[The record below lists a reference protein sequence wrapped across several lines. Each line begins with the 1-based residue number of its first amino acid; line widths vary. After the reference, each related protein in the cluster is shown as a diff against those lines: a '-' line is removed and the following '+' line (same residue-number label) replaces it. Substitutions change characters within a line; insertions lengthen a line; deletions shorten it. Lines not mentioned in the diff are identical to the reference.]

1 MNTYVEP
8 PAHPISEEA
17 KKFLAS
23 LPEKERI
30 LHEEAAKML
39 GSSYF
44 VEKTHGFRK
53 WKASQPPPPV
63 EMVVPPSNEIFGKW
77 KGLPRSEKALPLDG
91 RRVEGLR

>member
-1 MNTYVEP
+1 MNAYVEP

-23 LPEKERI
+23 LPEKEKI

-63 EMVVPPSNEIFGKW
+63 DVIPPSNEIFGAW
-77 KGLPRSEKALPLDG
+77 KGLPRYERALPLDG

>member
-1 MNTYVEP
+1 MNTTYIEP
-8 PAHPISEEA
+8 PPHPISEEA

-30 LHEEAAKML
+30 LHEEAVKML

-53 WKASQPPPPV
+53 WKAAASQA
-63 EMVVPPSNEIFGKW
+63 
-77 KGLPRSEKALPLDG
+77 R
-91 RRVEGLR
+91 